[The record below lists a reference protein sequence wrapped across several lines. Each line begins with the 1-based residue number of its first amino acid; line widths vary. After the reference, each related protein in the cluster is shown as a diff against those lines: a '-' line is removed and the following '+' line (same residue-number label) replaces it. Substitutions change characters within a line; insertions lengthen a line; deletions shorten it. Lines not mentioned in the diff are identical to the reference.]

1 MSNTGVHRDHH
12 GPALGLRTF
21 VGVVVCIMLIAA
33 DQRRVFGERPRAAL
47 MAAVYP
53 LQTIAAMPTSLFNW
67 SEDATRSRADLAREN
82 VRLKRERL
90 LADARLQQLNA
101 VRAEND
107 RLRTM
112 LDARPRAGED
122 ITVAQLLDID
132 NDPFRHRV
140 TINKGASNGVFRQQA
155 IVDANGVVGQVI
167 HVGPSSA
174 QVMLVSDPGH
184 AIQVEVVRNGLRTVA
199 FGAGEYDQLEIRF
212 LPNNADIVV
221 GDLLVTTSLGGDY
234 PAGYPV
240 GEVTAVQ
247 TQPRQ
252 AFAKVTAKPAAALT
266 RMREVL
272 LLTAQISAE
281 DDADEDN
288 EPDPENSGNG
298 S

>member
-1 MSNTGVHRDHH
+1 
-12 GPALGLRTF
+12 
-21 VGVVVCIMLIAA
+21 
-33 DQRRVFGERPRAAL
+33 

-53 LQTIAAMPTSLFNW
+53 LQVVAAMPTSLFDW
-67 SEDATRSRADLAREN
+67 SEAATRSRADLAREN

-101 VRAEND
+101 VRAENE
-107 RLRTM
+107 RLRAM
-112 LDARPRAGED
+112 LDARPRAGDD
-122 ITVAQLLDID
+122 ITVAQLLDVD

-140 TINKGASNGVFRQQA
+140 LINKGASNGVFRQQA

-167 HVGPSSA
+167 NVGPSSA
-174 QVMLVSDPGH
+174 QVMLISDPGH

-212 LPNNADIVV
+212 LPNNADVVV

-240 GEVTAVQ
+240 GEITNVQ

-252 AFAKVTAKPAAALT
+252 AFAIVTAKPAAALT

-272 LLTAQISAE
+272 LLTAQTRADSEE
-281 DDADEDN
+281 DDSD
-288 EPDPENSGNG
+288 G

>member
-1 MSNTGVHRDHH
+1 MSNKGVHRDHH
-12 GPALGLRTF
+12 GAALGLRTF
-21 VGVVVCIMLIAA
+21 ACIAVCIVLMAA
-33 DQRRVFGERPRAAL
+33 DQRDALGGRPRAAL
-47 MAAVYP
+47 MTIVYP
-53 LQTIAAMPTSLFNW
+53 LQTAAAIPTTLFDW

-107 RLRTM
+107 RLRAM
-112 LDARPRAGED
+112 LEARPRAGD
-122 ITVAQLLDID
+122 DVRVAQLLDVD

-140 TINKGASNGVFRQQA
+140 LINQGSNEGAFERQA
-155 IVDANGVVGQVI
+155 IVDANGVVGQII
-167 HVGPSSA
+167 HVSPASA
-174 QVMLVSDPGH
+174 QVMLISDPGH

-212 LPNNADIVV
+212 LPNNADIQV

-240 GEVTAVQ
+240 GEITAVEP
-247 TQPRQ
+247 QPRQ
-252 AFAKVTAKPAAALT
+252 AFARVTAQPAAALT

-272 LLTAQISAE
+272 LLTPKTPPQTPTATSGGTNEE
-281 DDADEDN
+281 DT
-288 EPDPENSGNG
+288 PDG